1 MIILVNGLIT
11 SRNRLF
17 LNKVNS
23 ILWDMRQLKI
33 TKQVTNREAPSLD
46 KYLREIGKVKLLT
59 PDEEVILV
67 RRIREGDRKS
77 LETLINANLRFVV
90 SVAKQ
95 YQNQGLTLPDL
106 INEGNLGLI
115 KAAERF
121 DETRGFKFISYAVWW
136 IRQSI
141 LQSLAEQSRIVRL
154 PLNKIGSINKINKAF
169 TQLEQEFQREP
180 MPEEIAEILNLH
192 PSTVDESLNSN
203 NFHVSMDAP
212 LKDDEKAEN
221 NMYDVMITNETPNPD
236 GKLITTSLKVEIER
250 TLSTLNERE
259 AEILRY
265 YYGLNGMNSHTLEE
279 IGKELDLTRERV
291 RQVKEKALKK
301 LQNMQRNRLLKSYLA

>member
-1 MIILVNGLIT
+1 
-11 SRNRLF
+11 
-17 LNKVNS
+17 
-23 ILWDMRQLKI
+23 MRQLKI
-33 TKQVTNREAPSLD
+33 SKQVTNREAPSLD

-59 PDEEVILV
+59 PDEEVMLV
-67 RRIREGDRKS
+67 HKIRNGDRKA
-77 LETLINANLRFVV
+77 LETLISANLRFVV

-106 INEGNLGLI
+106 VNEGNLGLI

-121 DETRGFKFISYAVWW
+121 DATRGFKFISYAVWW

-141 LQSLAEQSRIVRL
+141 LQCLAEQSRIVRL

-169 TQLEQEFQREP
+169 TKLEQEFQREP
-180 MPEEIAEILNLH
+180 MAEEIAEVLNLH
-192 PSTVDESLNSN
+192 TSIVDESINSS

-212 LKDDEKAEN
+212 LKDDDKNEN
-221 NMYDVMITNETPNPD
+221 NLYDILISNDNATPD
-236 GKLITTSLKVEIER
+236 TSLIDNSLKVEIER
-250 TLSTLNERE
+250 TLSTLNDRE

-265 YYGLNGMNSHTLEE
+265 YFGLNGMNAHTLEE

-301 LQNMQRNRLLKSYLA
+301 LQNIHRNKLLKSYLA

>member
-1 MIILVNGLIT
+1 
-11 SRNRLF
+11 
-17 LNKVNS
+17 
-23 ILWDMRQLKI
+23 MRQLKI

-59 PDEEVILV
+59 PDEEVMLV
-67 RRIREGDRKS
+67 RKIRENDRKA
-77 LETLINANLRFVV
+77 LETLISANLRFVV

-169 TQLEQEFQREP
+169 TKLEQEFQREP
-180 MPEEIAEILNLH
+180 MAEEIAEVLNLH
-192 PSTVDESLNSN
+192 PSIVDESLNST
-203 NFHVSMDAP
+203 NFHISMDAP
-212 LKDDEKAEN
+212 LKDDDTNEN
-221 NMYDVMITNETPNPD
+221 NLYDVMITNETGPPD
-236 GKLITTSLKVEIER
+236 VSLIDNSLKVEIER
-250 TLSTLNERE
+250 TLSTLNDRE

-265 YYGLNGMNSHTLEE
+265 YYGLNGMNAHTLEE

-301 LQNMQRNRLLKSYLA
+301 LQNIHRNRLLKSYLA